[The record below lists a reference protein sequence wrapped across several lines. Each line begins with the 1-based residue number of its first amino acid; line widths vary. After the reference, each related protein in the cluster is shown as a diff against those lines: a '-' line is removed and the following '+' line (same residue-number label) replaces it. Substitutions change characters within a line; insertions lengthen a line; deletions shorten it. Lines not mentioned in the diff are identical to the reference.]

1 MVGKICR
8 WRWGARLLWSA
19 FSRLSANCYV
29 TLPVTLRYV
38 TIPDPPNLVF
48 LSKSIPFPLQTESA
62 LCSSET
68 HEDRRKQVN
77 NHTTWYLSTINS
89 WSHGWNPL
97 LIGRTVNYP
106 YTNCLKNPINKNVLK
121 LRDKHKL
128 KGFNVFRHRNY
139 LQIPCPW
146 YLTYPQT

>member
-8 WRWGARLLWSA
+8 RRWGAWLLWSV

-29 TLPVTLRYV
+29 TLRA
-38 TIPDPPNLVF
+38 IPDPPNLVF

-89 WSHGWNPL
+89 WSHGLNPL
-97 LIGRTVNYP
+97 LMGRTFNYP
-106 YTNCLKNPINKNVLK
+106 YTNCLKNPIYKNFLT
-121 LRDKHKL
+121 LCDKHKL
-128 KGFNVFRHRNY
+128 KGFNIFRHRNY